1 MKLLR
6 SRGIA
11 LRLVAGFG
19 LVLVLLL
26 AVATVSLL
34 QLQGM
39 QEQADQLV
47 VQNIGMLDALGRMQ
61 ETASER
67 SLLLRDLVLN
77 DSLKAQKEVTQKL
90 KANNK
95 VLAETSSRLADVAD
109 SFAVGEARQAVLR
122 ISELSERTDAVEK
135 AVLDKV
141 SEARFDEAKALLSEA
156 LTPQHQAMNKL
167 LRESFTATMGEAN
180 RSVER
185 NRVQNRLMLVLIG
198 CGTLAALLAG
208 AAIAFLTSR
217 SIVRPVAQ
225 ARGATL
231 QMAEGDLTH
240 ALGNRSRDE
249 VGALVEALEWM
260 RRALAGAVS
269 DIRLAADRVRG
280 GAQEI
285 EEGSSSLAART
296 EEQAASLEETA
307 SSMEQFTATVQQNA
321 QSAGQASAL
330 ARDTS
335 EVATRGGAAVREV
348 VETMRGIHAASTRIG
363 DIVGLIDSIAFQTN
377 ILALNA
383 AVEAARAGE
392 QGRGFAVVAAE
403 VRSLAQRSA
412 QAAREIKDL
421 IADSTRRVGGGVQ
434 QVEVAGRTMEEIVA
448 SAEKVSLLVTEIA
461 QASSEQLS
469 GIEQVNRA
477 IAQMDGNTQRNATV
491 VQQAADAAR
500 QMAAQAAVL
509 VEAVARFKVGAEAK
523 AVVGQA
529 QLPAVAFAL
538 RGRQNLRIQGDPP
551 PCASRP

>member
-392 QGRGFAVVAAE
+392 LGRGFAVVASE

-412 QAAREIKDL
+412 QAAKEIRQL
-421 IADSTRRVGGGVQ
+421 IDGTVGKIAEGSALA
-434 QVEVAGRTMEEIVA
+434 ERAGRTMTDVLSSVTSVSELMVEIYDAAQEQSRDIEEVSKVVVEMDTTTQQNAALVEEA
-448 SAEKVSLLVTEIA
+448 SAAAQSLE
-461 QASSEQLS
+461 
-469 GIEQVNRA
+469 
-477 IAQMDGNTQRNATV
+477 
-491 VQQAADAAR
+491 QQA
-500 QMAAQAAVL
+500 VL
-509 VEAVARFKVGAEAK
+509 LSSAVATFKLDSDGH
-523 AVVGQA
+523 
-529 QLPAVAFAL
+529 
-538 RGRQNLRIQGDPP
+538 R
-551 PCASRP
+551 